1 MFTSRLMLVYIAC
14 ADAIIALM
22 SDSFRIRRA
31 TLDDVPALGALI
43 DLSVR
48 RLQKDDYSPEQIEG
62 ALGTV
67 FGVDT
72 QLIADGTY
80 FVVETDQGAMAG
92 CGGWSKRR
100 TLFGSDHGP
109 GREASFLDPL
119 QENARIRAFFVHPD
133 WARRGIGS
141 LILETCEKAAMEA
154 GFRGFEMGATLTGER
169 LYALRGYRATERIEV
184 PLANGASLPVIRM
197 VKLNNSL

>member
-1 MFTSRLMLVYIAC
+1 VPEPVQIRPATSR
-14 ADAIIALM
+14 
-22 SDSFRIRRA
+22 
-31 TLDDVPALGALI
+31 DVPALRRLI

-48 RLQKDDYSPEQIEG
+48 RLQAQDYSQAQIEG

-80 FVVETDQGAMAG
+80 FVVEAAEMVG
-92 CGGWSKRR
+92 CGGWSQRK

-109 GREASFLDPL
+109 VREASLLDPL
-119 QENARIRAFFVHPD
+119 HDNARIRAFFVHPD

-141 LILETCEKAAMEA
+141 MILEACETAAMEA
-154 GFRGFEMGATLTGER
+154 GFRAFELGATITGER
-169 LYALRGYRATERIEV
+169 LYGVRGYIADERIEV
-184 PLANGASLPVIRM
+184 PLANGASLPIIRM
-197 VKLNNSL
+197 VKRCQ